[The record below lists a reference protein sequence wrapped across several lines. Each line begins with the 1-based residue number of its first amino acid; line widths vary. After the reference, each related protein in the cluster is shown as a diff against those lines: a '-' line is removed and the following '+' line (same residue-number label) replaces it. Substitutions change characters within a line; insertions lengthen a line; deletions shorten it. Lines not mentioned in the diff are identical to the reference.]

1 MIIKIFNLVNIY
13 SFNHLRHPMEE
24 SKSQPT
30 TVPNPKKR
38 RRDGA
43 DPLISDIAP
52 RRFYGETGQCLQFL
66 ERQ

>member
-1 MIIKIFNLVNIY
+1 
-13 SFNHLRHPMEE
+13 MEE
-24 SKSQPT
+24 SKTSSNP
-30 TVPNPKKR
+30 VPNPKKR

-43 DPLISDIAP
+43 DLLVNDTAP